1 MASSFPQLLKR
12 SAFAAHDS
20 LITRVYASTPQSAA
34 LGDWGLKGVVHRAK
48 GSKYV
53 KVAELDS
60 KMGIGATWTSAEG
73 EARFM
78 SMWGDGSVAWDT
90 KTKRQPRA
98 SIKEG
103 YEFAEELPEPTT
115 SQMLPNVESMTEPE
129 FERYLAYIRK
139 HREELRESMHADGGR
154 ASGAAPEE
162 STLTHAAA
170 RGATREVDSS
180 DFQANLITREF
191 TKKGSERLQ
200 ARPHHLHGLSYS
212 TPLSG
217 GSKLDA
223 SRAHKGRVLDRT
235 ATRSQYGAFRD
246 GTNSKWVVGLGGL
259 TAHAASGTNR
269 IADKA
274 SLSQFDYK
282 RERPQAGISYF
293 AINDATLKAPPRV
306 VGLRGPAESGERWIN
321 NKISSAT
328 RPAPL
333 KSFKFDIDVQEA
345 PAPEAHTDLGSSEW
359 VARERSRGSAT
370 SMETDLGI
378 LGSRRNGR
386 PRGAGAA
393 AASRLSKKV
402 ASENIDNLL
411 AKLQSFKKE

>member
-1 MASSFPQLLKR
+1 MSSSFPQLLKR

-20 LITRVYASTPQSAA
+20 LITRVYASTPQAVA
-34 LGDWGLKGVVHRAK
+34 IGDWGIKGVVHRAK
-48 GSKYV
+48 GANYI

-78 SMWGDGSVAWDT
+78 SMWGDGSIPWDT
-90 KTKRQPRA
+90 AAKRQPRA
-98 SIKEG
+98 SMKEG
-103 YEFAEELPEPTT
+103 YEFAEALPEPTT
-115 SQMLPNVESMTEPE
+115 AQVLPNVESMTEAE
-129 FERYLAYIRK
+129 FEHYLTYIRK
-139 HREELRESMHADGGR
+139 NREQLRESMHAEGGR
-154 ASGAAPEE
+154 ASGVAPEE
-162 STLTHAAA
+162 ATLTHAAT

-180 DFQANLITREF
+180 DFQAELINREF
-191 TKKGSERLQ
+191 TKEGSTRLQ
-200 ARPHHLHGLSYS
+200 SRPHRLHGLSYS
-212 TPLSG
+212 TPPSG

-235 ATRSQYGAFRD
+235 ASRSQYGAFRD

-282 RERPQAGISYF
+282 RDRPQAGISYF
-293 AINDATLKAPPRV
+293 AVNEATVRSPPRV
-306 VGLRGPAESGERWIN
+306 VGLRGPSESGERWTGL
-321 NKISSAT
+321 KVSSAS

-333 KSFKFDIDVQEA
+333 QSFKFDIDVQEA
-345 PAPEAHTDLGSSEW
+345 PAPAAHADLGSAEW
-359 VARERSRGSAT
+359 VARERSRGSTT
-370 SMETDLGI
+370 SLETDLGI

-411 AKLQSFKKE
+411 AKLQSFKKQ